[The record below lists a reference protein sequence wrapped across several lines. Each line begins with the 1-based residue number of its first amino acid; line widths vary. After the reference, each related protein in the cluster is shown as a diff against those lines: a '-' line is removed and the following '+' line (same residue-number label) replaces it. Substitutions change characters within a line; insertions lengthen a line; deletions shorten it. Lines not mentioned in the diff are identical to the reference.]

1 LQEEVKTKI
10 MKILHESNHHRT
22 ITFKKKMQE
31 NESNPAKNLP
41 VTQVVE
47 GLDAPPSPASG
58 DDMAFSGMLND
69 LITGELATINDYNT
83 AISMA
88 REAGN
93 ADIATILSNIAD
105 EEHRH
110 IGELQKALSLVS
122 PQEKSIDAGK
132 KEAGELLANMED
144 ISMDVDGSFTDF
156 DDEMHI
162 SFDEE

>member
-1 LQEEVKTKI
+1 
-10 MKILHESNHHRT
+10 MKILHENVRHRI

-31 NESNPAKNLP
+31 NESNPAKKMSII
-41 VTQVVE
+41 E
-47 GLDAPPSPASG
+47 DLDAPPSPAAG
-58 DDMAFSGMLND
+58 DDMAFSGILND
-69 LITGELATINDYNT
+69 LITGELDTINDYNS

-93 ADIATILSNIAD
+93 ADIAAIMSNIAD

-132 KEAGELLANMED
+132 KEASELLANMEED
-144 ISMDVDGSFTDF
+144 SIDADGSFTDF

>member
-1 LQEEVKTKI
+1 
-10 MKILHESNHHRT
+10 MKILHENKRHRI

-31 NESNPAKNLP
+31 NESNPAKKMSII
-41 VTQVVE
+41 E
-47 GLDAPPSPASG
+47 DLDAPPSPAAG
-58 DDMAFSGMLND
+58 DDMAFSGILND
-69 LITGELATINDYNT
+69 LITGELDTINDYNS

-93 ADIATILSNIAD
+93 ADIAAIMSNIAD

-132 KEAGELLANMED
+132 KEADELLANMED
-144 ISMDVDGSFTDF
+144 VSVDVDSSFTDF
-156 DDEMHI
+156 DDEMYI

>member
-1 LQEEVKTKI
+1 
-10 MKILHESNHHRT
+10 MKILHENARHRI

-31 NESNPAKNLP
+31 NESNPAKKMSII
-41 VTQVVE
+41 E
-47 GLDAPPSPASG
+47 DLDAPPSPAAG
-58 DDMAFSGMLND
+58 DDMAFSGILND
-69 LITGELATINDYNT
+69 LITGELDTINDYNS

-93 ADIATILSNIAD
+93 ADIAAIMSNIAD

-132 KEAGELLANMED
+132 KEASELLANMEED
-144 ISMDVDGSFTDF
+144 SIDADCSFTDF

>member
-1 LQEEVKTKI
+1 
-10 MKILHESNHHRT
+10 MKILHEGNRHRI
-22 ITFKKKMQE
+22 ITFKKKTQE
-31 NESNPAKNLP
+31 NESNPAKNLS
-41 VTQVVE
+41 VTQIVE
-47 GLDAPPSPASG
+47 DMDAPPSPASG
-58 DDMAFSGMLND
+58 DNMAFSGILNN
-69 LITGELATINDYNT
+69 LITGELDTINDYNS
-83 AISMA
+83 AIATA

-132 KEAGELLANMED
+132 QEASELLANMED
-144 ISMDVDGSFTDF
+144 VSMDVDSSFTDF

>member
-1 LQEEVKTKI
+1 
-10 MKILHESNHHRT
+10 MKILHENARHRI

-31 NESNPAKNLP
+31 NESNPAKKMSII
-41 VTQVVE
+41 E
-47 GLDAPPSPASG
+47 DLDAPPSPSAG
-58 DDMAFSGMLND
+58 DDMAFSGILND
-69 LITGELATINDYNT
+69 LITGELDTINDYNS

-93 ADIATILSNIAD
+93 ADIAAIMSNIAD

-132 KEAGELLANMED
+132 KEADEILANMEED
-144 ISMDVDGSFTDF
+144 SIDADGSFTDF

>member
-1 LQEEVKTKI
+1 
-10 MKILHESNHHRT
+10 MKILHENEHHRI

-31 NESNPAKNLP
+31 NESNPAKNVP
-41 VTQVVE
+41 VTQVLE
-47 GLDAPPSPASG
+47 DLDAPPSPAAG
-58 DDMAFSGMLND
+58 DDMAFSGILND
-69 LITGELATINDYNT
+69 LITGELDTINDYNS

-93 ADIATILSNIAD
+93 ADIAAILSNIAD

-132 KEAGELLANMED
+132 KEASELLANMED
-144 ISMDVDGSFTDF
+144 VSVDVDSSFTDF

>member
-1 LQEEVKTKI
+1 
-10 MKILHESNHHRT
+10 MKILHENARHRI

-31 NESNPAKNLP
+31 NESNPAKKMSII
-41 VTQVVE
+41 E
-47 GLDAPPSPASG
+47 DLDAPPSPSAG
-58 DDMAFSGMLND
+58 DDMAFSEILSD
-69 LITGELATINDYNT
+69 LITGELDTINDYNS

-93 ADIATILSNIAD
+93 ADIAAIMSNIAD

-132 KEAGELLANMED
+132 KEADEILANMEED
-144 ISMDVDGSFTDF
+144 SIDADGSFTDF